1 MTSKKMERVLSICSR
16 EDTVKYEVIKNHD
29 DNMWWPENISDKKMR
44 LIIAGLSTRI
54 SYSMINTYQQ
64 VILNL
69 NDYSFEEI
77 AKMDTEKLLA
87 IIAPIGLHNT
97 RITYIKSMICFI
109 ENFYDELDKYNNDEL
124 IELISK
130 NVQGASYK
138 VAQCCVLYMR
148 GYYCGVMPVDSGMKD
163 VLLPC
168 IGFAK
173 YTGALSHEILR
184 KELEEIVSTI
194 DLASIVKEN
203 GYQGLITL
211 PKDKILTWWT
221 HLVLIYFKR
230 FFCNKHKPKQ
240 CPLCREYK
248 LPCLCYKKTM

>member
-124 IELISK
+124 I
-130 NVQGASYK
+130 
-138 VAQCCVLYMR
+138 
-148 GYYCGVMPVDSGMKD
+148 
-163 VLLPC
+163 
-168 IGFAK
+168 
-173 YTGALSHEILR
+173 
-184 KELEEIVSTI
+184 
-194 DLASIVKEN
+194 
-203 GYQGLITL
+203 
-211 PKDKILTWWT
+211 
-221 HLVLIYFKR
+221 
-230 FFCNKHKPKQ
+230 
-240 CPLCREYK
+240 
-248 LPCLCYKKTM
+248 